1 MALNYYPS
9 IVHPQICETSGVEI
23 VLVVEVDTTIGVAIG
38 GVLVQE
44 EVLVLLLLVLP
55 GPLELE
61 VGVQGDLD
69 PPALGHRSG
78 RDVNQGAGG

>member
-1 MALNYYPS
+1 MALNDYPS
-9 IVHPQICETSGVEI
+9 IVHPQIGETSGVEI

-69 PPALGHRSG
+69 PPTLGHRSG

>member
-1 MALNYYPS
+1 MALNDYPS

-23 VLVVEVDTTIGVAIG
+23 VLVVEVDTSVRVAIG

-44 EVLVLLLLVLP
+44 EVLVLLLVLP

-69 PPALGHRSG
+69 PPTLGHRSG

>member
-1 MALNYYPS
+1 M
-9 IVHPQICETSGVEI
+9 
-23 VLVVEVDTTIGVAIG
+23 VEVDTTIGVTIG

-44 EVLVLLLLVLP
+44 EVLVLLLVLP

-69 PPALGHRSG
+69 PPALGHRSD